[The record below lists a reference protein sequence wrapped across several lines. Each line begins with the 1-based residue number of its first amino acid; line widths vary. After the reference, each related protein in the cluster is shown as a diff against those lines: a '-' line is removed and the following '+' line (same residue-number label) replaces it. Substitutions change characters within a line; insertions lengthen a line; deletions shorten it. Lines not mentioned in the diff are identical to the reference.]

1 MNSEEDDSEN
11 FQFVSLKK
19 EETPSAIRANTDVLH
34 YRQTAQPTGPMAQSI
49 LAMEAGTKNVTRS
62 SGTGNPRKKR
72 APIDTGL
79 PPPARSSAVEGFVY
93 KVPQTPHGGYLLPR
107 KPPKTHTEQ
116 FNVFRSRILLLLFL
130 QLFVFA
136 GFWLIDRRF
145 YRFPDTLL
153 GTCAFFAVPLLGLA
167 WFALKSFKRRH
178 PFSYLCVL
186 IYNFFILPYFLFI
199 GRAIGPVVV
208 WTAIIHYALFLAIG
222 LILTSAGGCRAI
234 RWWTLVLISIIVS
247 VAFDIAAVEV
257 WQKRCPF
264 IADAIPQTERL
275 LIGHALAFVGIVY
288 VIYATHW
295 PLERY
300 NCYEYDVGFIDVHTG
315 IAATRIGTRRS
326 RSAGIL
332 LFLVAAGLIG
342 GALLL

>member
-11 FQFVSLKK
+11 LQFVPVGARV
-19 EETPSAIRANTDVLH
+19 EPTAPRAQTDVLH
-34 YRQTAQPTGPMAQSI
+34 FRQTAQSSGPMAQSV
-49 LAMEAGTKNVTRS
+49 LAMEAGFQNTART
-62 SGTGNPRKKR
+62 SGIPNGRKKR
-72 APIDTGL
+72 AVVDSGL

-93 KVPQTPHGGYLLPR
+93 KVPQTPNGGYLLPR
-107 KPPKTHTEQ
+107 KAPKTHTEQ

-130 QLFVFA
+130 QLFIFA
-136 GFWLIDRRF
+136 GVWLIDRRI

-153 GTCAFFAVPLLGLA
+153 GTCAFFGIPLLALA

-186 IYNFFILPYFLFI
+186 AYNFFLLPYFLFL
-199 GRAIGPVVV
+199 GRAVGPVVV
-208 WTAIIHYALFLAIG
+208 WTALIHYALFLAIG
-222 LILTSAGGCRAI
+222 LILTSAGGCRPI
-234 RWWTLVLISIIVS
+234 RWWTLLLISVIVS
-247 VAFDIAAVEV
+247 IAFDIAAVQV

-264 IADAIPQTERL
+264 IASAIPQTARL

-295 PLERY
+295 PLDRY

-326 RSAGIL
+326 RGGGIL